1 MPEEWEVLLTL
12 EDEGSAQALAELLV
26 KEGVPA
32 SVEVQAPVPGLVEN
46 VRLVVRSDMA
56 HRARWILNSSKLTD
70 EELDFAATGNCL
82 RRPRVR
88 SSAARA

>member
-1 MPEEWEVLLTL
+1 MPEEWEVLLTF

-70 EELDFAATGNCL
+70 EELDFAATGQL
-82 RRPRVR
+82 PEAPE
-88 SSAARA
+88 SSK

>member
-70 EELDFAATGNCL
+70 EELDFAATGQL
-82 RRPRVR
+82 PEAPE
-88 SSAARA
+88 SSK

>member
-1 MPEEWEVLLTL
+1 MPEEWEVLLTF

-56 HRARWILNSSKLTD
+56 HRARWILNSSRLTD
-70 EELDFAATGNCL
+70 EELDFAATGQL
-82 RRPRVR
+82 PEAPE
-88 SSAARA
+88 SSK

>member
-70 EELDFAATGNCL
+70 EELEFAATGQL
-82 RRPRVR
+82 PEAPE
-88 SSAARA
+88 SSK

>member
-1 MPEEWEVLLTL
+1 MPEEWEVLLTF

-32 SVEVQAPVPGLVEN
+32 SVEVQAPIPGLVEN

-70 EELDFAATGNCL
+70 EELDFAATGQL
-82 RRPRVR
+82 PEAPE
-88 SSAARA
+88 SSK